1 MDLTTNY
8 MGLKLKNPILPGAG
22 PMVDDL
28 AMVRRLEDA
37 GAPAIVM
44 HSLFE
49 EQIVGEQLANYT
61 ATELSKEYYAEALSY
76 LPEPEG
82 FHLGPDEY
90 LDQIVKIKKA
100 VSVPVIASL
109 NGSTTGGWLD
119 YAKLIAE
126 AGADALE
133 LNVYDLATDAA
144 NGMRDA
150 QTIELRTIDMVR
162 LVSGAVKIPVAVKLS
177 PFYTSM
183 GHFAGQLA
191 KSGAK
196 GLVLFNRLYQPD
208 IDVELLE
215 MKRTNPVGLG
225 DLNLRLR
232 WLGILYGQ
240 TGASLAA
247 GGGITTANEVV
258 KAIMAGADV
267 TQMVSALLLNG
278 PEYLATVRKK
288 FEQWMEEKEY
298 ASLSDLRGSMSMSK
312 CPDPMAYQRANYMR
326 TLMSWRM

>member
-8 MGLKLKNPILPGAG
+8 LGLKLKNPLLPGAS

-28 AMVRRLEDA
+28 SMVRRLEDA

-61 ATELSKEYYAEALSY
+61 ATELSKDYYAEALSY

-90 LDQIVKIKKA
+90 LDQIGKIKNA
-100 VSVPVIASL
+100 VGVPVIASL
-109 NGSTTGGWLD
+109 NGSTMGGWLD

-133 LNVYDLATDAA
+133 LNVYDMAMDAE
-144 NGMRDA
+144 RDA
-150 QTIELRTIDMVR
+150 QTVELRTIDMVR
-162 LVSGAVKIPVAVKLS
+162 LVCSAVKIPVAVKLA
-177 PFYTSM
+177 PYYTSM
-183 GHFAGQLA
+183 GHFAMQLA
-191 KSGAK
+191 RHGAK

-232 WLGILYGQ
+232 WLGILYGK
-240 TGASLAA
+240 TSASLAA
-247 GGGITTANEVV
+247 TGGITTANEVI
-258 KAIMAGADV
+258 KALMAGADV

-298 ASLSDLRGSMSMSK
+298 ESLADLRGSMSMSK